1 MTAPAWLEVL
11 NETLDACRTHGR
23 ADLAERLRR
32 RRDAPAGQSRLGV
45 LGFPKQGKGYLLNA
59 VLNAPVCAV
68 GDAATPEVPTEIG
81 YAPEPAANHDY
92 LVRHCRLFL
101 RAVFHG

>member
-32 RRDAPAGQSRLGV
+32 RRDAPEGQIRLGV

-59 VLNAPVCAV
+59 VLNAPVCAQ
-68 GDAATPEVPTEIG
+68 TSFSRSYRSSVPLQMIFRI
-81 YAPEPAANHDY
+81 AIVLSN
-92 LVRHCRLFL
+92 R
-101 RAVFHG
+101 